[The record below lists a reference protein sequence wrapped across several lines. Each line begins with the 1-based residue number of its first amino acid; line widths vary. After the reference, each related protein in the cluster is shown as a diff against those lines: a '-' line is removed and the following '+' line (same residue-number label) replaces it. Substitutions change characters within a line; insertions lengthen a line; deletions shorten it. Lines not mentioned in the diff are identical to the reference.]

1 MIRSVKT
8 PGIHRAVAGT
18 AAGLLAVAGVLTD
31 GGAATADTTL
41 TLRHPVMDTTH
52 LSAPN
57 ADVPLG
63 PGHPATPSW
72 DRPRGVSATSMLMAG
87 DSPGSRADNE
97 PSGRIGI

>member
-1 MIRSVKT
+1 VIRSVKT

-52 LSAPN
+52 LHPQRRCATWSRPSRYP
-57 ADVPLG
+57 VMG
-63 PGHPATPSW
+63 PA
-72 DRPRGVSATSMLMAG
+72 PRGFCHEHAHG
-87 DSPGSRADNE
+87 RRQPGQS
-97 PSGRIGI
+97 SGQ